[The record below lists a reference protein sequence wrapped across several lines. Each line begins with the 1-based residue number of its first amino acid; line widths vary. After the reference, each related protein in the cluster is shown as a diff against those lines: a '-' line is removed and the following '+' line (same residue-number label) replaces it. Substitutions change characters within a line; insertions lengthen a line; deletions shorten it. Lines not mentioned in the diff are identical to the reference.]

1 MFNKNKIGLVLG
13 GGGARGFFHMGVIK
27 AIQELGIE
35 ISEISGTSIGAII
48 GAIYAANPN
57 FDFEKA
63 SDNLNFAK
71 LIQAM
76 SSRVTTR
83 DHGDKFEIFLKNF
96 IGADEFSDLKI
107 PLRINAT
114 DINNRK
120 EIVFEKG
127 NLFPGLIASIS
138 IPGVFSPVKY
148 QDSFLVDGGMMNN
161 VPISLIKNAKKI
173 IVSDITGPIK
183 KITEKSLST
192 DILYSSVALLQQSI
206 SLEKAKSLKHRKIIY
221 LDLEDDNTF
230 ILDFRKKNYQTLINL
245 GYKTAMEKLK

>member
-35 ISEISGTSIGAII
+35 ISEISGTSIGAIV
-48 GAIYAANPN
+48 GAIYASNPN
-57 FDFEKA
+57 FNFEKEA
-63 SDNLNFAK
+63 NKLNFAK
-71 LIQAM
+71 LIKVINGRITNK
-76 SSRVTTR
+76 SSEN
-83 DHGDKFEIFLKNF
+83 KFEDFLKNF
-96 IGADEFSDLKI
+96 IKVGDFSDLKI

-114 DINNRK
+114 DVNNRK
-120 EIVFEKG
+120 EIIFENG

-138 IPGVFSPVKY
+138 IPGVFFPVKY
-148 QDSFLVDGGMMNN
+148 KDSFLVDGGVMNN

-206 SLEKAKSLKHRKIIY
+206 SLEKAKKMKHRKMIY
-221 LDLEDDNTF
+221 LELEDDNTF
-230 ILDFRKKNYQTLINL
+230 ILDFRKKNYQSLINL
-245 GYKTAMEKLK
+245 GYKIAMEKLK